1 MSLLFVDTLKK
12 VTTTPLLEYLKQ
24 RKQEKQRL
32 RDEKREE
39 RRRRDLERRRT
50 KEDPIISKVNIHLIL
65 YLDYCYFLCY
75 ILLPFK
81 LVVIYNTYC

>member
-1 MSLLFVDTLKK
+1 M
-12 VTTTPLLEYLKQ
+12 KQ

-50 KEDPIISKVNIHLIL
+50 KEDPIISKVTLYFIMYSFIILDLLNRLIL
-65 YLDYCYFLCY
+65 NMT
-75 ILLPFK
+75 
-81 LVVIYNTYC
+81 NTV

>member
-1 MSLLFVDTLKK
+1 MNLHILYIYFTVIDTPKK
-12 VTTTPLLEYLKQ
+12 ITTTPLLEYVKQ

-50 KEDPIISKVNIHLIL
+50 KEDPIISKVTLHLIM
-65 YLDYCYFLCY
+65 C
-75 ILLPFK
+75 
-81 LVVIYNTYC
+81 LVIIFD